1 MCPPDNSAHISSH
14 NAVHVEESAIRA
26 LTLERMQL
34 RRKMELD
41 IAYGKAC
48 KRAEKKGRKPPPRD
62 EYYYGAWGYPYLMYG
77 PYMAMPMYGG
87 MYYAGDP
94 CAMNVGAGHPGAC
107 AAGTCSGGVA
117 NGGCGGPGGCGSGG
131 GCGSV
136 SCNGKHNPFSLS
148 ISPRPSEEKFPFKS
162 RR

>member
-14 NAVHVEESAIRA
+14 NAVRVEESAVRA
-26 LTLERMQL
+26 LTLERMQM
-34 RRKMELD
+34 RRKMELEA
-41 IAYGKAC
+41 AYEKAC

-62 EYYYGAWGYPYLMYG
+62 EYYYGPWGYPYLMYG
-77 PYMAMPMYGG
+77 PFMAVPMYGG

-94 CAMNVGAGHPGAC
+94 CAMNVGAGSSGAC

-136 SCNGKHNPFSLS
+136 SSNQESTLSPFYKQLFKHQAETS
-148 ISPRPSEEKFPFKS
+148 
-162 RR
+162 